1 MSASQ
6 HNITGPYAIIPQQ
19 YVETLLVLQ
28 GKLKEVIAQ
37 WAIGGDLGEAL
48 RAVSVNPD
56 VVEILTSK
64 AGVEQI
70 FKSVEEFQPVEPSTQ
85 IRQLPRKAVIG
96 GKEYPVYNK
105 SCYLE
110 FCISGIKIEVYGNL
124 QFKINDWD
132 WGDPLEF
139 TPEYTFVVGKKINV
153 VPLAI
158 KYELHTLLGWTDRA
172 EKIAQVLA
180 RPKPG
185 IRG

>member
-1 MSASQ
+1 MSDNQTEIS
-6 HNITGPYAIIPQQ
+6 GPYAIIPQP

-28 GKLKEVIAQ
+28 GKLKEVGAQ
-37 WAIGGDLGEAL
+37 WAISGDLGEAL
-48 RAVSVNPD
+48 RAVSVNPG
-56 VVEILTSK
+56 VVEIVTNK
-64 AGVEQI
+64 VGVEQI
-70 FKSVEEFQPVEPSTQ
+70 FKLVEEFKPGEPSTQ
-85 IRQLPRKAVIG
+85 IRQLPRRARIG
-96 GKEYPVYNK
+96 GKEYPVYIK

-110 FCISGIKIEVYGNL
+110 FYIRNIKIEVYGNL